1 MKTQTAKL
9 NYLKISPRKAR
20 LVADLIK
27 GLPVNEAEA
36 QLLILPNRASKP
48 LLKLLRSA
56 MANAKNN
63 QQMDVNKLLV
73 KDIRVDIGPRQKR
86 WRTRARGSS
95 SSITKQSSHI
105 SLVLEE
111 SEKEIPLKFKYV
123 PKPKKTKKEKS
134 AKEKAHKHEHEHDH
148 EHEHGHEHLEK
159 PEKAHGH
166 EEKHREAKPKRFE
179 AFKKL
184 FRRKTI

>member
-9 NYLKISPRKAR
+9 NYFKISPRKAR
-20 LVADLIK
+20 LVVDLIK

-63 QQMDVNKLLV
+63 QQMDINKLLI
-73 KDIRVDIGPRQKR
+73 KDIRVDLGPRQKR
-86 WRTRARGSS
+86 WRTRARGSMS
-95 SSITKQSSHI
+95 MIEKKSCHITI
-105 SLVLEE
+105 VLEE
-111 SEKEIPLKFKYV
+111 SEKEIPLKFKFV
-123 PKPKKTKKEKS
+123 PKPKKTKKEKL
-134 AKEKAHKHEHEHDH
+134 AKEKAHQHQHQEKSEKI
-148 EHEHGHEHLEK
+148 K
-159 PEKAHGH
+159 PEK
-166 EEKHREAKPKRFE
+166 EERYREAKPKRFE

>member
-1 MKTQTAKL
+1 MKTQIAKL
-9 NYLKISPRKAR
+9 NYFKISPRKAR
-20 LVADLIK
+20 LVADLVK

-63 QQMDVNKLLV
+63 QQMSIDKLLI

-86 WRTRARGSS
+86 WRTRARGSMAMIEKKS
-95 SSITKQSSHI
+95 CHIT
-105 SLVLEE
+105 LVLEE
-111 SEKEIPLKFKYV
+111 SEKEIPVKFKFI
-123 PKPKKTKKEKS
+123 PKPKKAKKKKS
-134 AKEKAHKHEHEHDH
+134 AKDKAEKAMSADKQ
-148 EHEHGHEHLEK
+148 EK
-159 PEKAHGH
+159 TEKTKSEK
-166 EEKHREAKPKRFE
+166 EERSRGIKPKKFE
-179 AFKKL
+179 SFKKM

>member
-56 MANAKNN
+56 MANARNN

-95 SSITKQSSHI
+95 SPIAKQSCHI

-111 SEKEIPLKFKYV
+111 SEKEIPLKFKFV
-123 PKPKKTKKEKS
+123 PKPKKSKKEKT
-134 AKEKAHKHEHEHDH
+134 AKEKIHKHEHEHPAVPTSRQ
-148 EHEHGHEHLEK
+148 EK

-166 EEKHREAKPKRFE
+166 EEKHHGAKPKRFE
-179 AFKKL
+179 AFKKF

>member
-1 MKTQTAKL
+1 MKIQTAKL

-27 GLPVNEAEA
+27 GLPANEAEA

-63 QQMDVNKLLV
+63 QQMNINKLLI
-73 KDIRVDIGPRQKR
+73 KDIRVDLGPRQKR

-95 SSITKQSSHI
+95 SPIEKKSCHIT
-105 SLVLEE
+105 LVLEE
-111 SEKEIPLKFKYV
+111 LEKEIPLKFKFV
-123 PKPKKTKKEKS
+123 PKPKKAKKKKPAKGKAEKASSTGKQAMPTGRQEKS
-134 AKEKAHKHEHEHDH
+134 EKI
-148 EHEHGHEHLEK
+148 K
-159 PEKAHGH
+159 PEK
-166 EEKHREAKPKRFE
+166 EERHREVKPKRFE
-179 AFKKL
+179 AFKKI